1 MANFKDIGVNKELL
15 KSIQEMGFETPT
27 PIQKES
33 IPCLLTS
40 RQDLISLAQ
49 TGTGKTAAFGLPV
62 IQQIDP
68 KIKHVQAIVLCPTRE
83 LCIQI
88 AKDLTAFSKYLDYV
102 KVLPV
107 YGGTK
112 IENQI
117 KSIKKGIQIIVGT
130 PGRTK
135 DLIKRKILK
144 LDIVNRVVLD
154 EADEMLSMG
163 FKDDLDFILDKTS
176 NNRQTMLFSA
186 TMSKEVISISKKYMK
201 DAKEIAVAK
210 INSAAKNVEH
220 HIYDISSRHKY
231 EALKRIADYN
241 PNIYGIV
248 FCRTR
253 RQTKEITNKFINDGY
268 NADAIHGDLSQGQR
282 DEVMSRFRD
291 KSLQML
297 IATDVAARGLD
308 VEDLTHIINYSL
320 PDDPEIYTHRSGR
333 TGRAG
338 RSGIS
343 IAISN
348 SRESRK
354 IKSIENKSQIKF
366 LKKEVPTG
374 KDICSKQ
381 LFKLIEKIEKVKVDD
396 KQIEPYLDDI
406 YKKLEWLSREDLIKH
421 FVSAEFN
428 RFLEYYKNSNNINNK
443 EVKSRSD
450 SKFKNGKSNRNSF
463 VNYSISIGRKKGIS
477 PIELISLINRV
488 MKSNQIEIGK
498 IDIRGDHT
506 IFEMDKSLSTD
517 LSKGI
522 KKINFRGN
530 DLSIE
535 ETDDKI
541 EARPSKHK
549 RNKSRSSKNKRRG
562 KSDRDFK
569 SSGNS
574 RKKRRRNRLLFF
586 IKNNYGKYSINC
598 RDSNH
603 HHCEFASNN

>member
-541 EARPSKHK
+541 EARPSKQN
-549 RNKSRSSKNKRRG
+549 RNRSHSSKNKRRG

-574 RKKRRRNRLLFF
+574 RKKRRKNRF
-586 IKNNYGKYSINC
+586 
-598 RDSNH
+598 
-603 HHCEFASNN
+603 

>member
-49 TGTGKTAAFGLPV
+49 TGTGKTAAFGLPI

-88 AKDLTAFSKYLDYV
+88 AKDLIAFSKYLDYV

-107 YGGTK
+107 YGGTN

-135 DLIKRKILK
+135 DLIRRKILK
-144 LDIVNRVVLD
+144 LDIVNKVVLD

-210 INSAAKNVEH
+210 INSGAKNVEH
-220 HIYDISSRHKY
+220 HIYDVSSRHKY

-291 KSLQML
+291 KSLQIL

-338 RSGIS
+338 KSGIS

-374 KDICSKQ
+374 KDVCSKQ

-443 EVKSRSD
+443 GVKSRSD
-450 SKFKNGKSNRNSF
+450 SKFKNGRSNRNSF
-463 VNYSISIGRKKGIS
+463 VNYSINIGRKKGVT

-541 EARPSKHK
+541 EARPSKQK
-549 RNKSRSSKNKRRG
+549 RNRSHSSKNKRRG

-569 SSGNS
+569 SSDNS
-574 RKKRRRNRLLFF
+574 RKKRRRNRF
-586 IKNNYGKYSINC
+586 
-598 RDSNH
+598 
-603 HHCEFASNN
+603 

>member
-1 MANFKDIGVNKELL
+1 MVNFKDIGVNKELL

-33 IPCLLTS
+33 IPYLLTS
-40 RQDLISLAQ
+40 SEDLISLAQ
-49 TGTGKTAAFGLPV
+49 TGTGKTAAFGLPI

-88 AKDLTAFSKYLDYV
+88 AKDLIAFSKYLDYV

-107 YGGTK
+107 YGGTN

-117 KSIKKGIQIIVGT
+117 KSIKKGVQIIVGT

-144 LDIVNRVVLD
+144 LDIVNKVVLD

-163 FKDDLDFILDKTS
+163 FKDDLDFILDRTS

-210 INSAAKNVEH
+210 VNSAAKNVEH
-220 HIYDISSRHKY
+220 HIYDVSSRHKY
-231 EALKRIADYN
+231 DALKRIADYN

-253 RQTKEITNKFINDGY
+253 RQTKEITKKFINDGY

-338 RSGIS
+338 KSGIS

-374 KDICSKQ
+374 KDICSIQ

-428 RFLEYYKNSNNINNK
+428 RFLEYYKGSNNINNK
-443 EVKSRSD
+443 GVKNRSE
-450 SKFKNGKSNRNSF
+450 SKFKNNKPNRNSF
-463 VNYSISIGRKKGIS
+463 VNYSINIGRKKGVT

-530 DLSIE
+530 DLFIE

-541 EARPSKHK
+541 EARPSKQK
-549 RNKSRSSKNKRRG
+549 RNRSRSPKNKRRG

-569 SSGNS
+569 SSDNS
-574 RKKRRRNRLLFF
+574 RKKRRRNRF
-586 IKNNYGKYSINC
+586 
-598 RDSNH
+598 
-603 HHCEFASNN
+603 

>member
-49 TGTGKTAAFGLPV
+49 TGTGKTAAFGLPI

-88 AKDLTAFSKYLDYV
+88 AKDLIAFSKYLDYV

-210 INSAAKNVEH
+210 KNSAAKNVEH

-338 RSGIS
+338 KSGIS

-381 LFKLIEKIEKVKVDD
+381 LFKLIEKIEKVKVDN

-463 VNYSISIGRKKGIS
+463 VNYSISIGRKKGVS

-541 EARPSKHK
+541 EARPSKQN
-549 RNKSRSSKNKRRG
+549 RNRSRSSKNKRRG

-574 RKKRRRNRLLFF
+574 RKKRRKNRF
-586 IKNNYGKYSINC
+586 
-598 RDSNH
+598 
-603 HHCEFASNN
+603 